1 MKRRDQILL
10 KKIEA
15 WLQEQEDKKLR
26 EDEIETHL
34 HDIRYDIENFLKG
47 IRLHTGQF
55 RKEIGGQEPEIFES
69 LDKAQVVSKGEFF
82 KEIERQM
89 EAIRT
94 GRNIPIAFSILG
106 NSLFFLGEYG
116 LATECFERSIAYL
129 PIVSAFYNNLGCCY
143 FKQRRWIK
151 AKHAFQKALDL
162 QPDYQEAEKNLED
175 AAREYSNQQKIN
187 YWMARGNRY
196 FEDEAWDQAE
206 QCYKKALEI
215 GGQMPETLVNYGNV
229 CFRKGE
235 DKKAEEFYHRAIQ
248 EDSSYAP
255 AFSSLGKLRL
265 RQKDDQAAFENLQK
279 AFELDDTLH
288 DSLALMGDIS
298 FRWQNYPQALELYEA
313 YWKLHPESWITLMLI
328 GDCYLKMGKV
338 EAARYAYNILKTQ
351 NIQSPRLDERLK
363 MVEELTAS

>member
-15 WLQEQEDKKLR
+15 WLQDQADKRLK

-47 IRLHTGQF
+47 IRIHTERF

-89 EAIRT
+89 EAIRA

-116 LATECFERSIAYL
+116 LASESFERSIAYL
-129 PIVSAFYNNLGCCY
+129 PIVAAFYNNLGCCY
-143 FKQRRWIK
+143 FRQHRWVK

-162 QPDYQEAEKNLED
+162 QPDYKEAEKNLED

-196 FEDEAWDQAE
+196 FAEEAWDQAE
-206 QCYKKALEI
+206 QCYEKALEI

-229 CFRKGE
+229 YFKKGE
-235 DKKAEEFYHRAIQ
+235 DKKAEELYLRAIQ
-248 EDSSYAP
+248 ENPDYAP
-255 AFSSLGKLRL
+255 AYSSLGKLRL
-265 RQKDDQAAFENLQK
+265 RQKDYKGAFEHLQK
-279 AFELDDTLH
+279 AFELDSTFH

-298 FRWQNYPQALELYEA
+298 FRWENYPQALELYEA
-313 YWKLHPESWITLMLI
+313 YWKLHPDSWMTLMLI

-338 EAARYAYNILKTQ
+338 EAARYAYNSLKAR
-351 NIQSPRLDERLK
+351 NIQSPSLDERLK
-363 MVEELTAS
+363 MVEELAVS